1 MAGGVDQI
9 DQEGV
14 GFFYFLGDVRLI
26 FVRQGVKEGDCPKI
40 IRKTLTKIPEAFKR
54 TVKCSAQLVVLSLC
68 KLSRFIPTYR

>member
-40 IRKTLTKIPEAFKR
+40 IRKTLTKIPKAFKR
-54 TVKCSAQLVVLSLC
+54 TVSAVPNLSC
-68 KLSRFIPTYR
+68 